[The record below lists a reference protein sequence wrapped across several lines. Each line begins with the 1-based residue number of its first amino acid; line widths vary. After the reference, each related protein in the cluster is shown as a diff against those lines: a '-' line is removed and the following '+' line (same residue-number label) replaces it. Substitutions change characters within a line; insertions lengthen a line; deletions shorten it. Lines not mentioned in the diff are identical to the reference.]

1 MMSNDNQGTSVDVG
15 AAERFVLSNAR
26 LLDRHRLAVLLH
38 GAPVEP
44 VLDALRAYHNLDGG
58 FGHALEPDIR
68 APTSEPSSTLH
79 ALMVLAGVGALD
91 DPMVGEAAAWVA
103 TIAEP
108 DGGVPFS
115 LPASAAFPRAPFL
128 GSPSPGGSFF
138 TLALAGLLWTAGT
151 DEPWLERATGWSW
164 ARLEQP
170 GDLHAYGVKCALD
183 FLDRVPDEKR
193 ANDAIERLRPHLE
206 ADGSIPVRGGAEN
219 ERLTALTLSE
229 RPGSRSRAL
238 FTDEQIEADLD
249 QLEEGQQP
257 DGGWM
262 FDFAVWSPGQLAEC
276 RGIVTLLALATLDA
290 HGRLKA
296 ARAD

>member
-1 MMSNDNQGTSVDVG
+1 MSNDAHSTPVDVD

-26 LLDRHRLAVLLH
+26 LLDRHRTAVLLD
-38 GAPVEP
+38 GAPVEL
-44 VLDALRAYHNLDGG
+44 VLDALRAYRNSDGG

-79 ALMVLAGVGALD
+79 ALRVLAGVGALD

-108 DGGVPFS
+108 DGGVQFS

-128 GSPSPGGSFF
+128 GPPAPGGSFF
-138 TLALAGLLWTAGT
+138 TLALAGLLWEAGSG
-151 DEPWLERATGWSW
+151 EPWLERATGWCW
-164 ARLEQP
+164 ARLEEP

-183 FLDRVPDEKR
+183 FLDRVPDEAR
-193 ANDAIERLRPHLE
+193 ANEAIERLRPHLE
-206 ADGSIPVRGGAEN
+206 ADGSIPVTGGAKN

-249 QLEEGQQP
+249 QLEQEQQP

-262 FDFAVWSPGQLAEC
+262 FDFGVWSPGQLAEC
-276 RGIVTLLALATLDA
+276 RGLATLQALATLGA
-290 HGRLKA
+290 HGRLK
-296 ARAD
+296 

>member
-1 MMSNDNQGTSVDVG
+1 VTATPVDID
-15 AAERFVLSNAR
+15 AAERFVLANAR

-38 GAPVEP
+38 DAPIEP
-44 VLDALRAYHNLDGG
+44 VLDGLRAYRNSDGG

-79 ALMVLAGVGALD
+79 ALSVLTVVGALD
-91 DPMVGEAAAWVA
+91 DPMVGDAAAWVA
-103 TIAEP
+103 TIAEL

-128 GSPSPGGSFF
+128 GPPAPGGSFF
-138 TLALAGLLWTAGT
+138 TLALAGLLWEAGS

-164 ARLEQP
+164 ARLEES

-183 FLDRVPDEKR
+183 FLDRVPDETR
-193 ANDAIERLRPHLE
+193 AGEAIERLRPHLE

-229 RPGSRSRAL
+229 RPGSRSRVL
-238 FTDEQIEADLD
+238 FTDEQIEAHLD
-249 QLEEGQQP
+249 QLEQGQQP

-262 FDFAVWSPGQLAEC
+262 FDYGVWSPGQLAEC
-276 RGIVTLLALATLDA
+276 RGLVTLQALARLGA
-290 HGRLKA
+290 HGRLK
-296 ARAD
+296 